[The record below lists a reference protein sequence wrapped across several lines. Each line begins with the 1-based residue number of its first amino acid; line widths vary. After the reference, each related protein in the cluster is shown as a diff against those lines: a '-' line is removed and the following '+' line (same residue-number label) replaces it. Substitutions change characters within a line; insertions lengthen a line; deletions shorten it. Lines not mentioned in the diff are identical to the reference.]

1 MLSVTT
7 GVNSGVRWS
16 TGEEYLTKL
25 RFGQVRLPGEGDRE
39 AMPQNNEQ
47 AVKRYWECFLGW
59 VRSLEARKNIVH
71 REAVCIEGRG
81 WRIEVRKGLEG
92 QVRTS
97 QT

>member
-1 MLSVTT
+1 MPSVTT

-16 TGEEYLTKL
+16 TGEDYLTKL
-25 RFGQVRLPGEGDRE
+25 RLGQVRLPGEGDIE

-47 AVKRYWECFLGW
+47 AVKRYWECFLGL
-59 VRSLEARKNIVH
+59 VRGLEARKNKAH
-71 REAVCIEGRG
+71 REAACIGGGG

-92 QVRTS
+92 QVRTG